1 MNQDDDFYKITT
13 LRETA
18 PQVFDW
24 LNLLNM
30 NVWIILTLIVVVA
43 GFNMVSGLLI
53 LILDK
58 TSFIGILKALG
69 YRNIRLRRLF
79 LYIAAGLI
87 GKGMVVGNILA
98 LTLGGLQALFRI
110 NQYLDYNFTSIFTF
124 KYRNRQKTG
133 IPVFQII
140 TDTTFTGIKSRFQRI
155 QFLFPFIASLKSM

>member
-1 MNQDDDFYKITT
+1 
-13 LRETA
+13 
-18 PQVFDW
+18 
-24 LNLLNM
+24 M

-110 NQYLDYNFTSIFTF
+110 VRLDSATYGYGADLFRLGLYYFIECRSVGSFGVDVGRADDVDF
-124 KYRNRQKTG
+124 QDKT
-133 IPVFQII
+133 
-140 TDTTFTGIKSRFQRI
+140 D
-155 QFLFPFIASLKSM
+155 